1 MRQFPG
7 IIAMVMLILSFSL
20 LLVNCNASKTE
31 TSESDSLKGQKDLTA
46 KKITAIIETN
56 YGNIE
61 LELWP
66 DMAPKTVDNFI
77 KLSKEGFYDNTYFH
91 RVIPDF
97 MIQGGDPNT
106 KDKDRSNDGMGG
118 PGYQFEDECY
128 MIGEEMKGTI
138 NDEDAAMQVWT
149 QLIVPYLEKEEN
161 PNQEL
166 LNIAQEVIEKQS
178 PEAMYGKTIEW
189 YQEVTGINTPV
200 HKQILKSPVLY
211 SYICMANAGS
221 NTNGSQFFIVTKKE
235 GTPWLNGRHTVF
247 GKVVNGMDVVHMD
260 VVHKIENLPRDGN
273 DNPLEGNQAF
283 INKIIIP

>member
-247 GKVVNGMDVVHMD
+247 GKVVNGMDVVH
-260 VVHKIENLPRDGN
+260 KIENLSRDDK

-283 INKIIIP
+283 INRIVIP

>member
-1 MRQFPG
+1 MKQFPH
-7 IIAMVMLILSFSL
+7 IIATVMLVITVGFLM
-20 LLVNCNASKTE
+20 VNCHANNTE
-31 TSESDSLKGQKDLTA
+31 TSNPDETKGQKDLTT

-66 DMAPKTVDNFI
+66 EMAPKTVDNFI
-77 KLSKEGFYDNTYFH
+77 KLSKEGFYDGTYFH

-106 KDKDRSNDGMGG
+106 KDKDRANDGQGG

-128 MIGEEMKGTI
+128 MIGEEIKGTI

-149 QLIVPYLEKEEN
+149 QLIVPYLEGEEN

-211 SYICMANAGS
+211 SYICMANAGP

-235 GTPWLNGRHTVF
+235 GASWLNGRHTVF
-247 GKVVNGMDVVHMD
+247 GKVAKGMDVVHT
-260 VVHKIENLPRDGN
+260 IEKLPRDKN
-273 DNPLEGNQAF
+273 DNPLEDNQAF
-283 INKIIIP
+283 INRVIIP

>member
-1 MRQFPG
+1 
-7 IIAMVMLILSFSL
+7 
-20 LLVNCNASKTE
+20 
-31 TSESDSLKGQKDLTA
+31 
-46 KKITAIIETN
+46 
-56 YGNIE
+56 
-61 LELWP
+61 
-66 DMAPKTVDNFI
+66 MAPKTVDNFI

-247 GKVVNGMDVVHMD
+247 GKVVNGMDVVH
-260 VVHKIENLPRDGN
+260 KIENLPRDDK

-283 INKIIIP
+283 INRIVIP

>member
-1 MRQFPG
+1 MKQFPG
-7 IIAMVMLILSFSL
+7 ISAMIMLVLAFSL
-20 LLVNCNASKTE
+20 VLVNCNASKTE
-31 TSESDSLKGQKDLTA
+31 SSESDALKGQKDLTV

-66 DMAPKTVDNFI
+66 DMAPKTVDNFV
-77 KLSKEGFYDNTYFH
+77 KLSKEGFYDGTYFH

-128 MIGEEMKGTI
+128 IIGEEIKGMV
-138 NDEDAAMQVWT
+138 NDEDTAMLVWDH
-149 QLIVPYLEKEEN
+149 LIVPYMQREEN
-161 PNQEL
+161 PKKEL
-166 LNIAQEVIEKQS
+166 MDIAQEVVEKQS
-178 PEAMYGKTIEW
+178 PEPMYGKTIEW
-189 YQEVTGINTPV
+189 YQTMTGISTPI
-200 HKQILKSPVLY
+200 HKQVLKSPVLY
-211 SYICMANAGS
+211 SYICMANAGP
-221 NTNGSQFFIVTKKE
+221 NTNGSQFFIVTKKD

-247 GKVVNGMDVVHMD
+247 GKVVNGMD

>member
-77 KLSKEGFYDNTYFH
+77 KPSKEGFYDNTYFH

-247 GKVVNGMDVVHMD
+247 GKVVNGMDVVH
-260 VVHKIENLPRDGN
+260 KIENLPRDDK

-283 INKIIIP
+283 INRIVIP

>member
-1 MRQFPG
+1 
-7 IIAMVMLILSFSL
+7 MLILSFSL

-247 GKVVNGMDVVHMD
+247 GKVVNGMDVVH
-260 VVHKIENLPRDGN
+260 KIENLPRDDK

-283 INKIIIP
+283 INRIVIP